1 MKLLVASRKGERNRE
16 KDRWLPGRCF
26 QNSRN
31 ARGRA
36 GDGDEKDGWTLISV
50 LVEKLAL
57 QGRGGKNNDQR
68 NDKGRRGSNV
78 QLLK

>member
-16 KDRWLPGRCF
+16 KDWWLPGRCF
-26 QNSRN
+26 QNSRY

-36 GDGDEKDGWTLISV
+36 GDGDEKDSWTLISV

-57 QGRGGKNNDQR
+57 QGRGEKNNDQR
-68 NDKGRRGSNV
+68 EDKGRRGSKV
-78 QLLK
+78 QLMK